1 MRSNSR
7 RYLIVT
13 LRHNIG
19 IESDV
24 KLALDEFSAI
34 CSLPSSKSIRQI
46 ESAEELSAILRN
58 LEVNNQASRLLTH
71 NLRQDGAV
79 AFAIEGV
86 TAKQFEAVLKNCA
99 FGQEVLYLSSQQVQI
114 DDLLCKKLSRE
125 FVVSEK
131 GIGVRGI
138 TLSSL
143 LDYSTKMVSN
153 RMAGGNVSVAL
164 DALVDYLLDEIE
176 PRNGMLAAIRGALDA
191 KKTTLYLTHELHL
204 YKGKFFPRM
213 VRSLMNRFLVKP
225 NSLVVDPFAGSGTA
239 LLEASLLGHA
249 SIGIDV
255 DPTSVLISSQK
266 LTPKDIDPIAM
277 QDACVA
283 IYDAVNGNE
292 ETLFTTSH
300 YSLGGW
306 EKFKVDAP
314 EPMRSRLI
322 KRGNEEGYDLLG
334 EVENDS
340 AKALCLISQLPVE
353 IQPIMRVCLSH
364 ALTKK
369 LRLRFVGIGNG
380 RFTID
385 VAKAGVLDM
394 FVKKAFHIVAINE
407 IFFWLKRYG
416 MEFPVA
422 EVIRGSAKDFHR
434 LLGGRKADLILTSPP
449 YIPASSGR
457 EHYARARAIPLVFT
471 GAATLEEL
479 DHLDEAFIGEMS
491 AQTDTLHLEQAM
503 PPAIKRTLT
512 FLREDKQRLP
522 KYLPTLNYYVD
533 LEKVL
538 INTRQS
544 LSDKGK
550 ALFVVASAHTFY
562 IHKTKE
568 ILHTVDAVTAISEL
582 GVKAGLKL
590 EEVIHIPLKK
600 SGGLN
605 ARPRSTD
612 EYSESVVVFSR
623 YDSKS

>member
-1 MRSNSR
+1 MRSKLKP
-7 RYLIVT
+7 YLVVT

-24 KLALDEFSAI
+24 TLALDELSAI
-34 CSLPSSKSIRQI
+34 CSLTSSGLIHQI
-46 ESAEELSAILRN
+46 NSAEELVIFLRK
-58 LEVNNQASRLLTH
+58 LDVNNQATRLLTH
-71 NLRQDGAV
+71 NLRQEGAV
-79 AFAIEGV
+79 AVAIEGA
-86 TAKQFEAVLKNCA
+86 TARQFEAVLKKCA
-99 FGQEVLYLSSQQVQI
+99 FGQEMLYLSPQKFQI
-114 DDLLCKKLSRE
+114 DDLLCKKLSRQ
-125 FVVSEK
+125 FTFSVGGV
-131 GIGVRGI
+131 GVRGI

-153 RMAGGNVSVAL
+153 RMAGGNVSAAL
-164 DALVDYLLDEIE
+164 DALVDFLLDETE
-176 PRNGMLAAIRGALDA
+176 PGNRMLPAIRAAINA

-213 VRSLMNRFLVKP
+213 VRSLMNRFLVNP
-225 NSLVVDPFAGSGTA
+225 NGLVVDPFAGSGTA
-239 LLEASLLGHA
+239 LLEASLLGHS

-266 LTPKDIDPIAM
+266 LTPKDIDPIVM

-283 IYDAVNGNE
+283 IYDAVNGNTE
-292 ETLFTTSH
+292 SLFTTKR
-300 YSLGGW
+300 YSLNEW
-306 EKFKVDAP
+306 MKFRVGAP

-322 KRGNEEGYDLLG
+322 KRGNEEKYDLLG

-340 AKALCLISQLPVE
+340 AKALCLISQLPIE
-353 IQPIMRVCLSH
+353 LQPIMRVCLSH

-385 VAKAGVLDM
+385 VAKAGILDM

-407 IFFWLKRYG
+407 IFSWLKRYG
-416 MEFPVA
+416 MEFPNA

-434 LLGGRKADLILTSPP
+434 LLGAKKADLILTSPP

-491 AQTDTLHLEQAM
+491 AQADTLHLEQTM
-503 PPAIKRTLT
+503 PPAIRRTLE
-512 FLREDKQRLP
+512 FLRNDKQRLP

-538 INTRQS
+538 VSTRKS
-544 LSDKGK
+544 LNAKGK

-568 ILHTVDAVTAISEL
+568 ILHTVDAVQAVSEL
-582 GVKAGLKL
+582 GIKAGLKL

-612 EYSESVVVFSR
+612 DYSESVIVFS
-623 YDSKS
+623 KI